1 AIGKPPKR
9 EGVKMVNPE
18 KPQTSKAAD
27 LEEVV
32 KTLAGAVK
40 EISYKLAQAEKGIGQ
55 SSQ

>member
-1 AIGKPPKR
+1 M
-9 EGVKMVNPE
+9 EGVKLINLE

-32 KTLAGAVK
+32 KNLAGAVK
-40 EISYKLAQAEKGIGQ
+40 EISYKLARAEKGIGQ